1 MSIMSENI
9 GYGYHTMSGADKSE
23 TDVIRA
29 RTPCAEKKRT
39 LRTTNRRREKR
50 KNAYTADRRYGKNT
64 GKRGTH
70 EQRTCI
76 GIPSCG
82 YYILTGHQFRT
93 HTFCKDDCQ
102 FP

>member
-1 MSIMSENI
+1 MFVRGEKLLFENGYGIMSIMSENI

-64 GKRGTH
+64 VKRGTH
-70 EQRTCI
+70 EQRI
-76 GIPSCG
+76 
-82 YYILTGHQFRT
+82 F
-93 HTFCKDDCQ
+93 F
-102 FP
+102 F